1 MDTTKTEK
9 TSHALVRC
17 PMCGTLNRVDATRAG
32 DRPKCGECDRPLL
45 MDRPMPVTDQ
55 DLQRVIKESD
65 IPVVVDFYADWC
77 GPCKFMAPVLDDMA
91 RERMGEVLITKLD
104 TDRNPASAVHY
115 GIRGIP
121 TLIIFKGG
129 REATRQVGA
138 VPKGALERLV
148 DGALADE
155 A

>member
-9 TSHALVRC
+9 ASNALMRC
-17 PMCGTLNRVDATRAG
+17 PLCGTLNRVDMARAG
-32 DRPKCGECDRPLL
+32 EGPKCGECDRPLL
-45 MDRPMPVTDQ
+45 MDRPMLVTDQ

-91 RERMGEVLITKLD
+91 RERKGEVLITKLD

-129 REATRQVGA
+129 REAARQVGA
-138 VPKGALERLV
+138 VPKGALERII
-148 DGALADE
+148 DGVLADQ